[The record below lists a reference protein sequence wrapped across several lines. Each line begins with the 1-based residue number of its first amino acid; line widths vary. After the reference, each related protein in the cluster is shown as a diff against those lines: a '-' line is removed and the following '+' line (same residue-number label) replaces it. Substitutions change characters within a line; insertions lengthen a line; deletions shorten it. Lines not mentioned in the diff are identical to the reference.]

1 MSIKMSPSERG
12 DSISPQGSANACEN
26 INGGIFKFEQ
36 ENMEKIQDELW
47 QIWPKWQKPEL
58 TLKRKWLILKIFLF
72 IYFGFFSI
80 KIYLI
85 YLKYLYIF

>member
-36 ENMEKIQDELW
+36 ENMEKIQDEL
-47 QIWPKWQKPEL
+47 
-58 TLKRKWLILKIFLF
+58 
-72 IYFGFFSI
+72 
-80 KIYLI
+80 
-85 YLKYLYIF
+85 